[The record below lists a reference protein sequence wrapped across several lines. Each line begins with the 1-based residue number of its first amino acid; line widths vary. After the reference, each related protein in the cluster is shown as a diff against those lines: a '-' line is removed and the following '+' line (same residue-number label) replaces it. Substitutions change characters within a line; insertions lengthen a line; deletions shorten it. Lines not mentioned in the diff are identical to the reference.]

1 MCACARATARLPGG
15 WLATG
20 GSQQQAVVPILFR
33 SLTQSGLLAAWAS
46 QHQGTRKEMLNFTL
60 SLRKNQHCF

>member
-1 MCACARATARLPGG
+1 MCVGVCMFAIAGLPGG

-33 SLTQSGLLAAWAS
+33 SLTQSGLLAARGS
-46 QHQGTRKEMLNFTL
+46 QHSKEHARK
-60 SLRKNQHCF
+60 C